1 MLAEEPALVEQALL
15 ETLEFVR
22 EAHPLDAVRIEG
34 VARSSAQAALIEYVG
49 DLRVCIF
56 V

>member
-1 MLAEEPALVEQALL
+1 MLAEEPAFVEQALL

-22 EAHPLDAVRIEG
+22 EADPPDAARIKG
-34 VARSSAQAALIEYVG
+34 VARSGSQAALIEHVG